1 MFTLRGRQDGFR
13 LLLPKEFI
21 PKHIEEKYT
30 KILQENR
37 SFIVKP
43 IDFVNETIQKVEV
56 LGFNDATIMQAQSGI
71 GEPTLR
77 PNRVREN
84 NFLHGASPKPY
95 RSPANP
101 QALIDKT
108 LNVTFRHVL
117 GYLNYFIL
125 FESFLYHYSRDYA
138 NSELP
143 KQISIDLLNEHGTIY
158 AKIVLEQPL
167 LDGMDMLSL
176 DYSHPIAE
184 SQTFQV
190 VFKYAEFDYQFIEAE
205 RSNWNGEVE

>member
-37 SFIVKP
+37 SFITKP
-43 IDFVNETIQKVEV
+43 IDFVNETIQRVEV
-56 LGFNDATIMQAQSGI
+56 LGFNNATIEQLQPGI
-71 GEPTLR
+71 GSPTTR
-77 PNRVREN
+77 QNRSREN
-84 NFLHGASPKPY
+84 NFLHATAPKPY

-125 FESFLYHYSRDYA
+125 FESFLYHYSRDYQ

-143 KQISIDLLNEHGTIY
+143 KQLSVDLMNEKGMIY
-158 AKIVLEQPL
+158 AKIILEQPL

-176 DYSHPIAE
+176 DYTHPVAE

-190 VFKYAEFDYQFIEAE
+190 VFKYATFDYQFIEAE

>member
-37 SFIVKP
+37 SFITKP
-43 IDFVNETIQKVEV
+43 IDFVNETIQRVEV
-56 LGFNDATIMQAQSGI
+56 LGFNNATIEQLQPGI
-71 GEPTLR
+71 GSPTTR
-77 PNRVREN
+77 QNRIREN
-84 NFLHGASPKPY
+84 NFLHATAPKPY

-125 FESFLYHYSRDYA
+125 FESFLYHYSRDYQ

-143 KQISIDLLNEHGTIY
+143 KQLSVDLMNEKGMIY
-158 AKIVLEQPL
+158 AKIILEQPL

-176 DYSHPIAE
+176 DYTHPVAE

-190 VFKYAEFDYQFIEAE
+190 VFKYATFDYQFIEAE

>member
-1 MFTLRGRQDGFR
+1 MFTLRSRQDGYR

-21 PKHIEEKYT
+21 PKQVEEKYS

-43 IDFVNETIQKVEV
+43 IDFLNETIQKVEV
-56 LGFNDATIMQAQSGI
+56 LGFNNATIVQEQPGR
-71 GEPTLR
+71 GEPAFKPHR
-77 PNRVREN
+77 IKEN
-84 NFLHGASPKPY
+84 NFMHGSSPNIY

-108 LNVTFRHVL
+108 LNVTFRHTL

-125 FESFLYHYSRDYA
+125 FESFLYHYSRDTK

-143 KQISIDLLNEHGTIY
+143 KQMSIDLMNEHGTIY

-167 LDGMDMLSL
+167 IDGIDMLSL
-176 DYSHPIAE
+176 DYTQPIAQ

-190 VFKYAEFDYQFIEAE
+190 VFKYSSFDYQFIEAE

>member
-37 SFIVKP
+37 SFITKP
-43 IDFVNETIQKVEV
+43 IDFVNETIQRVEV
-56 LGFNDATIMQAQSGI
+56 LGFNDATIEQLQPGI
-71 GEPTLR
+71 GSPTTR
-77 PNRVREN
+77 QNRVREN
-84 NFLHGASPKPY
+84 NFLHATAPKPY

-125 FESFLYHYSRDYA
+125 FESFLYHYSRDYQ

-143 KQISIDLLNEHGTIY
+143 KQLSVDLMNEKGMIY
-158 AKIVLEQPL
+158 AKIILEQPL

-176 DYSHPIAE
+176 DYTHPVAE

-190 VFKYAEFDYQFIEAE
+190 VFKYAAFDYQFIEAE
-205 RSNWNGEVE
+205 RSNWNGEAE